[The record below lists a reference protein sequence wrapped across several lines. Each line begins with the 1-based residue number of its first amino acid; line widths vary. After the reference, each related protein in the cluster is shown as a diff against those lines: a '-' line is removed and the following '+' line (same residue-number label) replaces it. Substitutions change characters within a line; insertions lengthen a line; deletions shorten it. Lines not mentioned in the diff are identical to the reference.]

1 MVVATLPKYDNF
13 LVCGRKTM
21 VLQHIL
27 YRRKTKYYLLFFPL
41 YLLFSIVYG
50 KTSLFADLTQNVS
63 QQDFLNKAAAIDSLE
78 DFRLIPGYVCPKG
91 HSYEIRGEY
100 KKCSICG
107 LELRAIIHGEKFA
120 RRESISE
127 MVALEE
133 KRFQIGVSGTA
144 IVQQILSGEKRAFC
158 PEGSLDLLFIYRPFD
173 LTTLF
178 LDLEAI
184 GGNGPDEFLGNLSG
198 LNDDAGAFQ
207 DNNGIDR
214 LSVREVW
221 FEVKLFEKQVSLLA
235 GKIDLTNYFDGN
247 AVANDE
253 TTQFITSA
261 FVNNLALE
269 VPENGPGAVSVYEM
283 ENALHF
289 RLGLQSS
296 DTDDMGLGIRSSLY
310 GIGEVGFHSDSVFGL
325 EGNYRLW
332 FKINGGQ
339 NDNKGIGMSMDQQLS
354 GNLFAFARYGMNEKN
369 GADIKYAWSTGL
381 ELHHPF
387 PQRIKDSA
395 AFAFGHS
402 KAWDGGEEHAIETY
416 YRFVLDDHVAITPI
430 FQAVFDRTGLDD
442 SDAVT
447 LFGVRTQ
454 IEF

>member
-1 MVVATLPKYDNF
+1 MN
-13 LVCGRKTM
+13 
-21 VLQHIL
+21 
-27 YRRKTKYYLLFFPL
+27 RRYFLLFFTL
-41 YLLFSIVYG
+41 YFLSLIVDG
-50 KTSLFADLTQNVS
+50 ETFLFADLTQDVL
-63 QQDFLNKAAAIDSLE
+63 QQDLLNKVNVVDSLE

-91 HSYEIRGEY
+91 HSYEIKGEY

-107 LELRAIIHGEKFA
+107 QELRAIIHEEKFA

-127 MVALEE
+127 RVALEE

-144 IVQQILSGEKRAFC
+144 IVQQILSGDENRAFS

-178 LDLEAI
+178 LDMEAI
-184 GGNGPDEFLGNLSG
+184 GGNGPDEFVGSLSG

-207 DNNGIDR
+207 DNNGVDR

-221 FEVKLFEKQVSLLA
+221 FEVKLFEKQVSLVA

-261 FVNNLALE
+261 FVNNLVLE
-269 VPENGPGAVSVYEM
+269 VPVNGPGAVSIYEM
-283 ENALHF
+283 ENGLHF

-296 DTDDMGLGIRSSLY
+296 DTDDMGLGIEDSFY
-310 GIGEVGFHSDSVFGL
+310 GIGEVGLHSGILFGL

-332 FKINGGQ
+332 FKINGGRD
-339 NDNKGIGMSMDQQLS
+339 DNKGIGVSLDQQLS
-354 GNLFAFARYGMNEKN
+354 GNLFAFARYGINEKS

-381 ELHHPF
+381 ELHQPF
-387 PQRIKDSA
+387 PQRVKDSA

-402 KAWDGGEEHAIETY
+402 KAVDGDEEHATEIY
-416 YRFVLDDHVAITPI
+416 YRFVLNDHVAITPL
-430 FQAVFDRTGLDD
+430 FQAVFDRFGLDD
-442 SDAVT
+442 NDVVA

>member
-1 MVVATLPKYDNF
+1 MS
-13 LVCGRKTM
+13 
-21 VLQHIL
+21 
-27 YRRKTKYYLLFFPL
+27 
-41 YLLFSIVYG
+41 SIVYG
-50 KTSLFADLTQNVS
+50 ETSLSADLTQDVL
-63 QQDFLNKAAAIDSLE
+63 QQDLLNKADTVYSAE
-78 DFRLIPGYVCPKG
+78 DFRLVAGYVCPKG
-91 HSYEIRGEY
+91 HCYEIKGEY

-107 LELRAIIHGEKFA
+107 LELQAIIHEEKFA

-127 MVALEE
+127 RVALEE
-133 KRFQIGVSGTA
+133 KRFQIGAIGTA
-144 IVQQILSGEKRAFC
+144 IVQQILNGGEKRRFS
-158 PEGSLDLLFIYRPFD
+158 PEGSLDLFFIYRPFD

-184 GGNGPDEFLGNLSG
+184 GGNGPDEFVGSLSG

-207 DNNGIDR
+207 DNNGFDR

-221 FEVKLFEKQVSLLA
+221 FEVKLFKKQVSLVA

-253 TTQFITSA
+253 TTQFVTSA
-261 FVNNLALE
+261 FVNNLTLE
-269 VPENGPGAVSVYEM
+269 VPENGPGAVSIYEM
-283 ENALHF
+283 ENGLHF

-296 DTDDMGLGIRSSLY
+296 DTDEMGLGVKSSFY
-310 GIGEVGFHSDSVFGL
+310 GIGEIGLHSNSFFGL

-332 FKINGGQ
+332 FKINGGR
-339 NDNKGIGMSMDQQLS
+339 DSHKGIGMSLDQQLF
-354 GNLFAFARYGMNEKN
+354 NELFAFARYGINETN

-381 ELHHPF
+381 ELHQPF
-387 PQRIKDSA
+387 PQRVKDSA

-402 KAWDGGEEHAIETY
+402 KTVDGNEEHATEIY
-416 YRFVLDDHVAITPI
+416 YRFILNDHIAITPLL
-430 FQAVFDRTGLDD
+430 QTVFNTSGLEG
-442 SDAVT
+442 SDVVI

>member
-1 MVVATLPKYDNF
+1 
-13 LVCGRKTM
+13 M

-27 YRRKTKYYLLFFPL
+27 YQRKTQHYFLFFPL
-41 YLLFSIVYG
+41 YLLFSVVYG
-50 KTSLFADLTQNVS
+50 ETFLFADLTHDVL
-63 QQDFLNKAAAIDSLE
+63 QQDLLNKADAVDSSE
-78 DFRLIPGYVCPKG
+78 DFRLIPGYVCPEG
-91 HSYEIRGEY
+91 HCYEIKGEY

-107 LELRAIIHGEKFA
+107 QELRAIVHGEKFA
-120 RRESISE
+120 RRGSISE
-127 MVALEE
+127 RVALEE

-144 IVQQILSGEKRAFC
+144 IVQQILSSEKRAFC

-173 LTTLF
+173 FTTLF

-184 GGNGPDEFLGNLSG
+184 GGNGPDEFIGSLSG

-207 DNNGIDR
+207 DDNGIDR

-221 FEVKLFEKQVSLLA
+221 FEAKLFEKKVRFVS

-269 VPENGPGAVSVYEM
+269 VPANGPGAVSIYEM
-283 ENALHF
+283 ENGLHF

-296 DTDDMGLGIRSSLY
+296 DNADSGLHTEGGLY
-310 GIGEVGFHSDSVFGL
+310 GIGEISLHSYSFFGL

-332 FKINGGQ
+332 LKINGGQ
-339 NDNKGIGMSMDQQLS
+339 DDNKGIGVSLDQQLP
-354 GNLFAFARYGMNEKN
+354 GNLFAFARYGINEKN

-395 AFAFGHS
+395 AFALGHS
-402 KAWDGGEEHAIETY
+402 AAWDGGEERATEIY
-416 YRFVLDDHVAITPI
+416 YRFVLNDHVAITPL
-430 FQAVFDRTGLDD
+430 FQAVFSPVGLHKKQEE
-442 SDAVT
+442 
-447 LFGVRTQ
+447 RR
-454 IEF
+454 ERKK